1 MTPEQADG
9 ADGVVGLAT
18 ERAVAAIV
26 DADATR
32 DPETVRSVL
41 DHVTD
46 DGGRVSRDGID
57 ETVSDVAKRL
67 STAETRTEL
76 ARSAFEDAAAAADGV
91 DDLDVVSARLDRYEA
106 TLDDIDS
113 RVRDLGAD
121 LQAVSNPDDTPD
133 AVYEAVC
140 ELRRIAGEADDV
152 QQTAD
157 ELQFDLDDFEAWL
170 DSHERRRQA
179 FEEDVDVVAD
189 ALEAARTA
197 ATPPLDAESWVDAV
211 LRVEVTPVLLADLRA
226 ELDDL
231 RAMAERAGVD
241 GGWADDLEDR
251 LADLDSRVAAARAA
265 LNDAAEPSWRERY
278 GARIAAFRE
287 TGAAAEPPVEWGE
300 VQAELDRARALDE
313 PYAPA

>member
-1 MTPEQADG
+1 ML
-9 ADGVVGLAT
+9 VV
-18 ERAVAAIV
+18 EAVGG
-26 DADATR
+26 
-32 DPETVRSVL
+32 
-41 DHVTD
+41 D
-46 DGGRVSRDGID
+46 DV
-57 ETVSDVAKRL
+57 
-67 STAETRTEL
+67 
-76 ARSAFEDAAAAADGV
+76 
-91 DDLDVVSARLDRYEA
+91 DVVSARLDRYEA
-106 TLDDIDS
+106 TLDGIDS

-121 LQAVSNPDDTPD
+121 LQAVSNPADDPD

-140 ELRRIAGEADDV
+140 ELRRIAGEADGV

-157 ELQFDLDDFEAWL
+157 ELQFDLEDFEAWL
-170 DSHERRRQA
+170 GSHERRRQA

-197 ATPPLDAESWVDAV
+197 AASPLDAESWVDAV
-211 LRVEVTPVLLADLRA
+211 LRVEVTPVLLADLCA
-226 ELDDL
+226 EHDDL

-287 TGAAAEPPVEWGE
+287 RGAAAEPPVEWGE
-300 VQAELDRARALDE
+300 VQAELDSARALDG
-313 PYAPA
+313 PYAPG